1 MSDNGPMGRMPLLAM
16 LVAGTLIAPSAAL
29 AQTGAEDGV
38 PRAVEAALGGEVTE
52 TDSGL
57 YRVETDEGRPLTT
70 HGPDFRDAVPYP
82 KAAHGT
88 GLGPGD
94 PERMPVCAAP
104 ATTRYQE
111 ILYGY
116 WDPAGADPGTNRLTS
131 VREGIRGA
139 IRRMNAVLASGSIAS
154 GGAAADYI
162 VRCEGGRDPGDRVP
176 CDDGLRHR
184 KGDVRRDQGRS
195 G

>member
-1 MSDNGPMGRMPLLAM
+1 MGRMPLLAM

-38 PRAVEAALGGEVTE
+38 PRAVEAALGGEVTD

-57 YRVETDEGRPLTT
+57 YRVETDEGQPLTT

-104 ATTRYQE
+104 ATARYQE

-116 WDPAGADPGTNRLTS
+116 WDPAGADPGTSRLTS

-139 IRRMNAVLASGSIAS
+139 IRRMNAVLASRLDCQRRRGRGLHRPLRQRREIRVTAFPVTTAS
-154 GGAAADYI
+154 GTDRATFADVKNAA
-162 VRCEGGRDPGDRVP
+162 G
-176 CDDGLRHR
+176 
-184 KGDVRRDQGRS
+184 
-195 G
+195 